1 MLLCMRTTID
11 IGDELLR
18 RAKKQA
24 ADEKRPLREIVEA
37 SLRRYLGGRP
47 RRPGYRLRW
56 RPERGRIRPGV
67 RLDDRDAL
75 LELMDGRG

>member
-11 IGDELLR
+11 ISDELLR

-24 ADEKRPLREIVEA
+24 ADEKRPLREVVET
-37 SLRRYLGGRP
+37 SLRTYLGGRS
-47 RRPGYRLRW
+47 RRRGYRLHW
-56 RPERGRIRPGV
+56 RSEHGKIAPGV

-75 LELMDGRG
+75 WELMDERA